1 MKILVTGGHGFLG
14 SLVVEGL
21 KKQGHSVYA
30 PTHGQIDFGN
40 IHHCIRASKGMD
52 CVVHLAAFVGGIGLN
67 MKEPGKMFYEN
78 MKMGIEIIEACRIN
92 EVDKVVVMGTI
103 CSYPKVLKLPFKESC
118 LWDGYPEETNAPY
131 GLAKKML
138 LVQLQAYREQYG
150 MKGAYVLSSNLY
162 GEGDNFDENSSHVIP
177 ALICKIIQAKENGD
191 AQVSVWGDG
200 NATRDFLY
208 VRDAVEAVIMA
219 VEDYDDK
226 EPINIGSGVEISI
239 KELAETIR
247 AIIGYTGELVFDPS
261 KPNGQPRRLVGITRA
276 KYRLN
281 WSPKTNLE
289 EGLKATIS
297 WYENEYKRKNN
308 VT

>member
-1 MKILVTGGHGFLG
+1 
-14 SLVVEGL
+14 
-21 KKQGHSVYA
+21 
-30 PTHGQIDFGN
+30 
-40 IHHCIRASKGMD
+40 
-52 CVVHLAAFVGGIGLN
+52 
-67 MKEPGKMFYEN
+67 
-78 MKMGIEIIEACRIN
+78 
-92 EVDKVVVMGTI
+92 
-103 CSYPKVLKLPFKESC
+103 
-118 LWDGYPEETNAPY
+118 
-131 GLAKKML
+131 
-138 LVQLQAYREQYG
+138 